1 MVSFTDLQNG
11 FYNNMLA
18 ALALPAGYPLQLF
31 QPSSPLPQ
39 GTTDQ
44 QLWNFF
50 NNVPP
55 ATVTFSTLSGGAQFF
70 SNYSALISALVAPE
84 NTFQEDIGPCYAPWI
99 QYITNF
105 NPWPAANSLPG
116 MFRNWA
122 LRFCTKSV
130 NKGAADLSAML
141 LEPVSAAGLALMP
154 YVGDPNMQ
162 PPVPPRPANWDLGYA
177 TLISQLSNAPSLSS
191 QFSSSTMDSSL
202 SKAWSQSN
210 TRGLF
215 GLWGGSSSQSSES
228 SKFAASEVTFNAS
241 FAHVFTFAPTP
252 GSWYWSAA
260 MALAYANK
268 SGPPW
273 NPDSPINWDNTFSPT
288 NGNLARFCVN
298 LIVVDTMTVEVF
310 SSAQFSESE
319 KTTIQNNSGAGMWPF
334 YNSNSSGGSST
345 STQFNDKGQMTT
357 RITSP
362 PGVPI
367 ILGCTVLPVDQFV
380 GHAVQGMELFA
391 KSSRKVA

>member
-1 MVSFTDLQNG
+1 
-11 FYNNMLA
+11 
-18 ALALPAGYPLQLF
+18 
-31 QPSSPLPQ
+31 
-39 GTTDQ
+39 
-44 QLWNFF
+44 
-50 NNVPP
+50 
-55 ATVTFSTLSGGAQFF
+55 
-70 SNYSALISALVAPE
+70 
-84 NTFQEDIGPCYAPWI
+84 
-99 QYITNF
+99 
-105 NPWPAANSLPG
+105 
-116 MFRNWA
+116 
-122 LRFCTKSV
+122 
-130 NKGAADLSAML
+130 
-141 LEPVSAAGLALMP
+141 
-154 YVGDPNMQ
+154 
-162 PPVPPRPANWDLGYA
+162 
-177 TLISQLSNAPSLSS
+177 
-191 QFSSSTMDSSL
+191 
-202 SKAWSQSN
+202 
-210 TRGLF
+210 
-215 GLWGGSSSQSSES
+215 
-228 SKFAASEVTFNAS
+228 
-241 FAHVFTFAPTP
+241 
-252 GSWYWSAA
+252 